1 LKSWWRKIQQ
11 FSIDSNINLDAVLDL
26 PFNFIDEYYASEA
39 WKVKK
44 EEDKKNA
51 QMNAE
56 LIRLLTNYR

>member
-1 LKSWWRKIQQ
+1 LQSWWKKIQQ
-11 FSIDSNINLDAVLDL
+11 FSLDSDIKLEAVLEM

-44 EEDKKNA
+44 EEEKKNA

-56 LIRLLTNYR
+56 LLRSFASYR